1 MSMLTMRQSRPW
13 RRHFVG
19 ILMLSTRPFSLTEI
33 ATSQAPVR
41 RFQLQSVP
49 LYMTVALVVAAGNW
63 RCLRAHKEDF
73 RIFLQIGNTGQFR
86 HNFGLTSNSSSL
98 DCVCPLYH
106 DYCLRN
112 DADTIGVRSGC
123 TFTGFTGTS
132 FDGDQMVATAGTTDK

>member
-1 MSMLTMRQSRPW
+1 MLKVSCLATTYRTPVSTMPTMRQ
-13 RRHFVG
+13 
-19 ILMLSTRPFSLTEI
+19 
-33 ATSQAPVR
+33 R
-41 RFQLQSVP
+41 RFQLQFVT
-49 LYMTVALVVAAGNW
+49 LRMTMALVAAAGNW
-63 RCLRAHKEDF
+63 KEDF
-73 RIFLQIGNTGQFR
+73 CIFLQIGNTGQFR
-86 HNFGLTSNSSSL
+86 HSFGLTSNSSSL